1 MKNIYLKSEKN
12 KYSFSQVFDPLA
24 SRWSIIIKSHWRML
38 CPNTQAVIN
47 GYAAGWGP
55 RPFFP
60 KRAEIWI
67 WGWKKCI
74 YEKGEQSHFLQISR
88 NLDLW
93 MGIFYAAKKMYR
105 AVIRIY

>member
-1 MKNIYLKSEKN
+1 
-12 KYSFSQVFDPLA
+12 
-24 SRWSIIIKSHWRML
+24 ML
-38 CPNTQAVIN
+38 CPNAQAVIN

-67 WGWKKCI
+67 WDGKNVYMKK
-74 YEKGEQSHFLQISR
+74 GGGQSHFLQIFR

-93 MGIFYAAKKMYR
+93 MGNFCAAKKMYR
-105 AVIRIY
+105 AVIRIC

>member
-1 MKNIYLKSEKN
+1 
-12 KYSFSQVFDPLA
+12 
-24 SRWSIIIKSHWRML
+24 ML

-47 GYAAGWGP
+47 EYAAGWGT

-67 WGWKKCI
+67 WGWKKYI
-74 YEKGEQSHFLQISR
+74 YEKGGQSDYFT
-88 NLDLW
+88 DLPEFGFVDGK
-93 MGIFYAAKKMYR
+93 MGNSCATKKMYR

>member
-1 MKNIYLKSEKN
+1 
-12 KYSFSQVFDPLA
+12 
-24 SRWSIIIKSHWRML
+24 ML

-55 RPFFP
+55 SPFFP

-74 YEKGEQSHFLQISR
+74 YEKKGGGQSHFLQIYR

-93 MGIFYAAKKMYR
+93 MGNFCAAKKMYR
-105 AVIRIY
+105 AVIRIC

>member
-1 MKNIYLKSEKN
+1 MKNIYLKSVKN
-12 KYSFSQVFDPLA
+12 KYSFQQVFDPLA

-60 KRAEIWI
+60 KRDEIWI

-74 YEKGEQSHFLQISR
+74 YEKGVIPFFTDLPEYGFVDGKFLC
-88 NLDLW
+88 
-93 MGIFYAAKKMYR
+93 G
-105 AVIRIY
+105 

>member
-1 MKNIYLKSEKN
+1 
-12 KYSFSQVFDPLA
+12 
-24 SRWSIIIKSHWRML
+24 ML

-67 WGWKKCI
+67 WGWKNVYMK
-74 YEKGEQSHFLQISR
+74 KR
-88 NLDLW
+88 VNLDLS
-93 MGIFYAAKKMYR
+93 MGNFCAAKK
-105 AVIRIY
+105 VIRIFEQCR